1 MRRSIGM
8 KRVLVLLAL
17 VGCTRVD
24 EAAVRRDPASAP
36 PPAELYPVVITPS
49 LPALEQ
55 GMMDHAD
62 VFGWSRD
69 GAVFGF
75 CQTDGGMG
83 ARHCTLHSSS
93 GAESLDDVDPATH
106 EIDPAKTAAIAAR
119 MKDLALGPTAP
130 KWRHQ
135 VEVVWK
141 TSDADLMHS
150 APGAP
155 VLHVGVR
162 APGKEAVY
170 PITLAGLPGIHGSVH
185 PEIIAVSPDG
195 TMLGVVAHA
204 YGGEFTDRLMVKV
217 MPISKVLAAA
227 E

>member
-1 MRRSIGM
+1 M
-8 KRVLVLLAL
+8 KDVVVLLAL

-24 EAAVRRDPASAP
+24 EAAVRKDPASTP
-36 PPAELYPVVITPS
+36 PPAELYPVVISPK
-49 LPALEQ
+49 LPALEK

-69 GAVFGF
+69 GDVFGF

-93 GAESLDDVDPATH
+93 GAESFDDIDPATH
-106 EIDPAKTAAIAAR
+106 EIDPAKTAAIAKR
-119 MKDLALGPTAP
+119 MRDLALAPTSP
-130 KWRHQ
+130 KWPHKL
-135 VEVVWK
+135 EVVWK
-141 TSDADLMHS
+141 AKEADLMHS

-155 VLHVGVR
+155 VLRVGVR
-162 APGKEAVY
+162 ASGKEAVY
-170 PITLAGLPGIHGSVH
+170 PITLAGLPGIHGSIH

-195 TMLGVVAHA
+195 AMLGVVAHA

-217 MPISKVLAAA
+217 MPVSKVLAAA